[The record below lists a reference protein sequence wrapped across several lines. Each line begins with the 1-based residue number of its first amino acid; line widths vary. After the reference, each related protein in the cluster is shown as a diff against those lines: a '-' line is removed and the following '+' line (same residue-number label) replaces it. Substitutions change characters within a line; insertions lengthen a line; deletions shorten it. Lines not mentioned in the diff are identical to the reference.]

1 MSKSDEIS
9 NFIDK
14 SDKVFLFSDE
24 DSNISLD
31 IPFANS
37 CSGSIVVDIKAKSPI
52 FIRNH
57 YVQGDD
63 SYTVEKDGVLQT
75 ISTNFCHHKNNRYI
89 PATSVKGMVRN
100 TLEIMS
106 YAKLGGKTLDAYL
119 TAKVSEDNPHR
130 SEVLD
135 LSEAIFG
142 TTELKGRV
150 QFSHFKEIGKS
161 NEMTLQSEILG
172 TPEAKKK
179 KFGWKNYPILKNT
192 KAGKGAKS
200 DKVKSKFRPLASGAK
215 FQGVLRFHN
224 LRDFEL
230 GAILSALTFHDT
242 PDAHHN
248 IGLGK
253 ALGYGA
259 IKIEFHYD
267 NQVKYLQ
274 AFEEKM
280 NAEIFDGKMLWH
292 SSAYIKEL
300 IHKHS
305 DSQVG
310 CSSYSSLEGLQQ
322 LTAKKRKEMEKN
334 ENQEKNKI
342 LNKDNTI
349 GEIPEL
355 RSKKFKKAIEDYVVT
370 HITLP
375 YYDYKHLKLLFE
387 GKEEDIIDDDIY
399 NAYIALTEEISFKYI
414 EPLLIK
420 REKNTIMDTEVIEL
434 YKLLFNSKK

>member
-150 QFSHFKEIGKS
+150 QFSHFKEIGNS
-161 NEMTLQSEILG
+161 NEMTLQEEILG

-179 KFGWKNYPILKNT
+179 KFGWKNYPILQKT
-192 KAGKGAKS
+192 EAGKGGKN
-200 DKVKSKFRPLASGAK
+200 DKVKSKFRPLKSGAK

-230 GAILSALTFHDT
+230 GALLSALTFHNT
-242 PDAHHN
+242 PDAYHN

-280 NAEIFDGKMLWH
+280 NAEIFDGKILWH
-292 SSAYIKEL
+292 LSTYIKEL

-305 DSQVG
+305 DSKVG
-310 CSSYSSLEGLQQ
+310 CSSYSSLEVLQHM
-322 LTAKKRKEMEKN
+322 TAKKRKERELRKLEEQRIAEEKKEEQKQQQLEKEEN
-334 ENQEKNKI
+334 ERKKIAEQKANKAQGLAQLESCKDIKVAMQIINASLGKKPKPTPEQQALVEKFWQKNKQ
-342 LNKDNTI
+342 KAVKS
-349 GEIPEL
+349 EIKFF
-355 RSKKFKKAIEDYVVT
+355 KKFN
-370 HITLP
+370 L
-375 YYDYKHLKLLFE
+375 
-387 GKEEDIIDDDIY
+387 
-399 NAYIALTEEISFKYI
+399 S
-414 EPLLIK
+414 
-420 REKNTIMDTEVIEL
+420 
-434 YKLLFNSKK
+434 